1 MSDNGLKTIFVL
13 MGGSFVLALLLI
25 ERPDYLSTPKMLG
38 GLIAAQLILAAVCRF
53 KQAFFLALM
62 IAFVWAG
69 TDLPDKSVWLQG
81 RWFVLAIGALA
92 GLAIYMQDH
101 NHHFGV
107 FHLVASFCVLSATV
121 SALVS
126 AYAEESLLKAVS
138 LLLLFIYG
146 SSGARL
152 AVPALEPEKFFRGL
166 LLICEFLAYL
176 TAVSYFIFHWE
187 FYGTSNSLGAVMGVV
202 VVPILLWGLLT
213 AQTVTARRRLGFAM
227 LVALLALMSSF
238 ARAAICAATV
248 SCLAMCIAL
257 RQYRLL
263 AKGIAAT
270 MVLAVVAVMFVPRQS
285 EAPTWDGSQSVFDM
299 FVFKGKPEQGAF
311 ASRKGPWQQTWEV
324 IKEHPWFGSGFG
336 TSQTGD
342 DLTNIQTKYT
352 GSHIDTRVVREHGN
366 SYLAIA
372 EWVGLLGVLP
382 FYSLIGLTLLNVRKV
397 FSKVRS
403 TGSAFI
409 PALPAAAV
417 VLAGLVEAG
426 FEDGLFAVGYYLCGL
441 VWALAFILVDLT
453 QYNESTQVASELD
466 PQIQWNGMMVP
477 GLGQ

>member
-1 MSDNGLKTIFVL
+1 MSDNGLKAIFVL
-13 MGGSFVLALLLI
+13 MGGAFLLALLLL

-38 GLIAAQLILAAVCRF
+38 GFIAAQLILAAVCKF

-69 TDLPDKSVWLQG
+69 TSLPDQAVWRQG
-81 RWFVLAIGALA
+81 RWFVLATGAVA
-92 GLAIYMQDH
+92 GLAIYMKDQ

-107 FHLVASFCVLSATV
+107 FHLIAVFCVLSATV

-126 AYAEESLLKAVS
+126 GYAEESLLKAIS
-138 LLLLFIYG
+138 LLLLFVYG

-152 AVPALEPEKFFRGL
+152 AVPALQPEKFFQGL
-166 LLICEFLAYL
+166 LLICELLAYF
-176 TAVSYFIFHWE
+176 TAISYFVLHWE

-202 VVPILLWGLLT
+202 VVPILLWGMLT
-213 AQTVTARRRLGFAM
+213 AQTVNSRRRLGFA
-227 LVALLALMSSF
+227 LLLALLALMSSF

-270 MVLAVVAVMFVPRQS
+270 MALAVAAVMFVPRQS
-285 EAPTWDGSQSVFDM
+285 EAPQWDGSQSVFDM
-299 FVFKGKPEQGAF
+299 FVFKGKPQQGAF

-324 IKEHPWFGSGFG
+324 IKQHPWFGSGFG

-342 DLTNIQTKYT
+342 DLANIQIKYT
-352 GSHIDTRVVREHGN
+352 GTHIDTRVVREHGN

-372 EWVGLLGVLP
+372 EWVGLLGVIP
-382 FYSLIGLTLLNVRKV
+382 FYSLVGLSLRNVYKV
-397 FSKVRS
+397 FARMRL
-403 TGSAFI
+403 TGSAFL
-409 PALPAAAV
+409 PAIPAAAV

-426 FEDGLFAVGYYLCGL
+426 FEDGLFAVGYYLCVL
-441 VWALAFILVDLT
+441 VWALAFILVDLIR
-453 QYNESTQVASELD
+453 YSESDQPASEL
-466 PQIQWNGMMVP
+466 VP
-477 GLGQ
+477 LAPWRGLMAAGLGQ